1 LHDLCFIIYFR
12 DSNGQLHHEW
22 IDFFSEASHDWKFT
36 FEGLMQFEHYIDL
49 EQFQDSITFWADNGF
64 RNHGCLYAFWFL
76 SQMLQ
81 IPLFVNFFAPHHGF
95 NMCDTHFGIGKQMVR
110 QHHRQNLIEKP
121 QDIWQIFQKII
132 NTTVIVLE
140 DIPDRWLPKHFF
152 TFHQGGISQYSNFYI
167 VPNETVLC
175 RKDSND
181 EEWIEIEV
189 CK

>member
-1 LHDLCFIIYFR
+1 MI
-12 DSNGQLHHEW
+12 
-22 IDFFSEASHDWKFT
+22 
-36 FEGLMQFEHYIDL
+36 
-49 EQFQDSITFWADNGF
+49 
-64 RNHGCLYAFWFL
+64 
-76 SQMLQ
+76 
-81 IPLFVNFFAPHHGF
+81 
-95 NMCDTHFGIGKQMVR
+95 R
-110 QHHRQNLIEKP
+110 QHHCQNLIEKP
-121 QDIWQIFQKII
+121 PDIWQVFQKII

-140 DIPDRWLPKHFF
+140 DIPGRWLSKHFF